1 MELRPPKSNPYN
13 ADIQSLVISIT
24 DLINAIQTLDKRVE
38 KLENSDTFR
47 VGPRKQPRMKNR

>member
-47 VGPRKQPRMKNR
+47 VGSRKQPRMKNR